1 MPTYV
6 RKKKSCLHRLRG
18 RNMSESS
25 DLCYLC
31 GNLLPDFLKTPLVK
45 LTDGS
50 FTQFCEICA
59 ENEFPGWDKNED
71 MGED

>member
-1 MPTYV
+1 
-6 RKKKSCLHRLRG
+6 
-18 RNMSESS
+18 MSESS

-31 GNLLPDFLKTPLVK
+31 GNLLPDFLNPPLVK